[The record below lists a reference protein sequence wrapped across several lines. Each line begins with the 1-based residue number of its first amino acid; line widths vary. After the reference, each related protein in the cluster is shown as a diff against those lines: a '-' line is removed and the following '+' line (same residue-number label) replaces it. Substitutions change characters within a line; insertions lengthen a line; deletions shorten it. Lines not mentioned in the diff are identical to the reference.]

1 MPKIIL
7 ANRVNDLLWKNMA
20 KDLRVI
26 LENRPGTLADLGE
39 ALGKAGVNIEG
50 MCGPCEGGEVTHVL
64 VDDIASARAAL
75 GKAGIEVQGES
86 DVLVL
91 DVKDKPGML
100 GGVCRRLSDAGVNI
114 DFFYAATNTRVVLGV
129 DDLEKAKSLA

>member
-1 MPKIIL
+1 ML
-7 ANRVNDLLWKNMA
+7 
-20 KDLRVI
+20 KDLKVI

-39 ALGKAGVNIEG
+39 ALGNAGVNIEG
-50 MCGPCEGGEVTHVL
+50 MCGPCEGNEVAHVL
-64 VDDIASARAAL
+64 VGDIASARAAL
-75 GKAGIEVQGES
+75 GKAGIQVQGES

-91 DVKDKPGML
+91 DVNDKPGVL

-129 DDLEKAKSLA
+129 DDLAKAKSVV